1 MLAFANSLTE
11 RLANYGNGATIV
23 MVLLVVGCVLT
34 LTYFGVKCLNR
45 VADQNATEP
54 PPAAE

>member
-11 RLANYGNGATIV
+11 KLTNFGNGATIV
-23 MVLLVVGCVLT
+23 MVLLVVGCVLA

-45 VADQNATEP
+45 VADQNATEAP
-54 PPAAE
+54 SAAK